1 MLEKMLQ
8 DDEIG
13 NFLMKSVKLSK
24 VQLDTL
30 LITIADKQE
39 ISLNK
44 MILKR
49 DNRVVSKGSFNR
61 TLKQAKKNVEISLFT
76 IIALEYFSIIEKN
89 HIINLIKIA
98 DTLKK
103 ISGNKLINENVI
115 TILDQL
121 SYALTNVYNKK

>member
-1 MLEKMLQ
+1 MLEKILQ

-13 NFLMKSVKLSK
+13 NFLMKNIKLSK

>member
-13 NFLMKSVKLSK
+13 NFLMKNIKLSK

-115 TILDQL
+115 TKIDQL

>member
-13 NFLMKSVKLSK
+13 NFLMKNVKLSK

>member
-1 MLEKMLQ
+1 MLQ

-13 NFLMKSVKLSK
+13 NFLMKNIKLSK

>member
-13 NFLMKSVKLSK
+13 NFLMKNIKLSK

>member
-13 NFLMKSVKLSK
+13 NFLMKNIKLSK

-76 IIALEYFSIIEKN
+76 IIALEYFSIIEKS

-103 ISGNKLINENVI
+103 INSNKLINENVS